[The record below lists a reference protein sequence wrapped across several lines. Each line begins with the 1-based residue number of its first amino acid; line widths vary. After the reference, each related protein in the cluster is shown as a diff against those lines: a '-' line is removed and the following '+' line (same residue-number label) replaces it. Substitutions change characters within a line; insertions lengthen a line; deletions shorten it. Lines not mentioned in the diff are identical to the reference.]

1 MDNITQKDID
11 WLLNLNQSGIS
22 DSSSLQPKKKSRK
35 RTIWVSI
42 LAWSLLLVSCGVLPF
57 YLLIRTSIYLNLSQD
72 WNAWLSLVGGIVAA
86 TLLLLIYVFVL
97 FRKLENRRAILKLST
112 YGLSVL
118 VLSFS
123 VYGVMY
129 LSSVHAKNDEVRQV
143 YRSLHPILRMAV
155 ATTTLADQELVIT
168 DISRLPEDYEAMGL
182 SLNERSLHFVQ
193 ETGYIHAIDL
203 RTIGRSEVRNV
214 LLRFSLERL
223 GLKTIR
229 HTGTADHLHVALPV
243 RRGN

>member
-11 WLLNLNQSGIS
+11 WLLNLNQSDFS
-22 DSSSLQPKKKSRK
+22 DSSSIPLKEKSPKRK
-35 RTIWVSI
+35 IWF
-42 LAWSLLLVSCGVLPF
+42 SLLVWTFLLVTCGVLPF
-57 YLLIRTSIYLNLSQD
+57 YLLIRTSVYLNLSQG
-72 WNAWLSLVGGIVAA
+72 WNAWLSLSGGIAAA
-86 TLLLLIYVFVL
+86 TILLLIYVFVL
-97 FRKLENRRAILKLST
+97 FRKLKNRKAILKLSS

-123 VYGVMY
+123 VHGVMY
-129 LSSVHAKNDEVRQV
+129 LSSVHAKNDEIRQV

-155 ATTTLADQELVIT
+155 ATTTLADKDLVIT
-168 DISRLPEDYEAMGL
+168 DISRMPADYEAMGL
-182 SLNERSLHFVQ
+182 PLNERSLHFVQ
-193 ETGYIHAIDL
+193 ESGYVHAIDL

-214 LLRFSLERL
+214 MLRFTLELL

-243 RRGN
+243 R